1 MPVIITDYTW
11 RQTAEEII
19 ISVPIKG
26 SPKNIDVFAID
37 NYLKISYPPF
47 ILELFLWKNII
58 EEESQCILS
67 ESLATLT
74 LKKCEIEEEWPSLI
88 EDNLSKE
95 KKHEYRSRALEHA
108 RLAAEKR
115 EEDKKRKY
123 RDLGRQAVR
132 EQIELDSKV
141 LNKINAT
148 RDSHRREAMDEFEN
162 WRKNSEKKIFCDEK
176 AVEQENRKSYKAP
189 LKWFKSESDDS
200 RSTESQSLQAIEIDN
215 KETDKKSTSVN
226 EEKNSLD
233 NERSSSPIKQLDKQ
247 NRILDTSYKERE
259 ADSKRGKEII
269 DKLLT
274 GKYRINKKNNIFDK
288 SDVSIPAPR
297 ESGKV
302 TVTFS
307 ERVFPTPARE
317 SYYLEEQEWLEK
329 QAEARRKCG
338 FISEDLRVE
347 EQDPQWLK
355 DKGDE
360 FFKVGNYLAA
370 ISAYTHG
377 IKLSDKMSSLY
388 ANRAAAQY
396 ALGNYQRC
404 AEDCSKALELM
415 EPKCEGNRESRARC
429 HARFGAALCKLSAP
443 QHGIP
448 ELEAALKLAPDNE
461 TIKRD
466 LEAARKFFQLAN

>member
-1 MPVIITDYTW
+1 MPPIIVTDYTW

-19 ISVPIKG
+19 ISVPIRG
-26 SPKNIDVFAID
+26 NPKDVNVFAID
-37 NYLKISYPPF
+37 NYVKMSYPPF
-47 ILELFLWKNII
+47 ILELFLWKSII
-58 EEESQCILS
+58 EEESQCTLS
-67 ESLATLT
+67 ESQAILI
-74 LKKCEIEEEWPSLI
+74 LKKSEIDTDWPSLI
-88 EDNLSKE
+88 ENNLT
-95 KKHEYRSRALEHA
+95 
-108 RLAAEKR
+108 
-115 EEDKKRKY
+115 KY
-123 RDLGRQAVR
+123 RELDRQAVK
-132 EQIELDSKV
+132 EQIKLESKV
-141 LNKINAT
+141 YNKIQEV

-162 WRKNSEKKIFCDEK
+162 WRKNAEKPILCNEK
-176 AVEQENRKSYKAP
+176 AVLQENRKFYEAP
-189 LKWFKSESDDS
+189 LKWFKSESDDP
-200 RSTESQSLQAIEIDN
+200 RSTESQSPKAIETVDN
-215 KETDKKSTSVN
+215 KTKEETAPPA
-226 EEKNSLD
+226 EEIKPFGASLGFPPT
-233 NERSSSPIKQLDKQ
+233 ERSPSPVMQSVMQSS
-247 NRILDTSYKERE
+247 ILDTSYKERE

-274 GKYRINKKNNIFDK
+274 GNYRISNKKNIFDK
-288 SDVSIPAPR
+288 TDVSIPSPR
-297 ESGKV
+297 QSGRI

-317 SYYLEEQEWLEK
+317 SYHLQEKEWLEK
-329 QAEARRKCG
+329 QAEARRKFG
-338 FISEDLRVE
+338 FASEDLRPE
-347 EQDPQWLK
+347 EQNPQWLK

-377 IKLSDKMSSLY
+377 IKLSDKMASLY

-396 ALGNYQRC
+396 ALANYQRC

-448 ELEAALKLAPDNE
+448 ELEAALKLSPDND

-466 LEAARKFFQLAN
+466 LEVARKFFKLAN